1 MGGRPTV
8 AIIKLEVS
16 CQILACF
23 SVKPLNI
30 FQEALVKLVQQSSDL
45 DEKQSSF
52 GTGRLQRGS
61 AFLRFPAHSFVRR
74 RMFGLAG
81 PGLDMQHPVWSASA
95 RCTGVAGS
103 EYLLHGALEM
113 GL

>member
-1 MGGRPTV
+1 MSPRQQEVHNFKMGGRPPV

-30 FQEALVKLVQQSSDL
+30 FQEALVKLFQRSSDL

-52 GTGRLQRGS
+52 GTGSLQCGS
-61 AFLRFPAHSFVRR
+61 AFVRFPSRSFVRC

-81 PGLDMQHPVWSASA
+81 HGLDM
-95 RCTGVAGS
+95 
-103 EYLLHGALEM
+103 
-113 GL
+113 